1 MITNT
6 SGSQLGNTDLKP
18 ERMDEVELG
27 LEGRFFDYRLSA
39 EVSFYNRATLDL
51 IVTQPLDPTT
61 GYTNT
66 ATNIGKIENKGVE
79 IDLNGEIL
87 RSQEGLNWNMGINW
101 STNESTV
108 IDVGDTD
115 RVVFAGF
122 TNSVGNAAT
131 PGESLGAIYGS
142 MYCT

>member
-1 MITNT
+1 
-6 SGSQLGNTDLKP
+6 
-18 ERMDEVELG
+18 MDEVELG

-87 RSQEGLNWNMGINW
+87 
-101 STNESTV
+101 T
-108 IDVGDTD
+108 
-115 RVVFAGF
+115 
-122 TNSVGNAAT
+122 
-131 PGESLGAIYGS
+131 
-142 MYCT
+142 

>member
-1 MITNT
+1 ME
-6 SGSQLGNTDLKP
+6 K
-18 ERMDEVELG
+18 
-27 LEGRFFDYRLSA
+27 F
-39 EVSFYNRATLDL
+39 
-51 IVTQPLDPTT
+51 
-61 GYTNT
+61 
-66 ATNIGKIENKGVE
+66 
-79 IDLNGEIL
+79 L

-131 PGESLGAIYGS
+131 PGGVSWSYLRIK
-142 MYCT
+142 YCT